1 MLPQSVNLMGSS
13 EAEMALQ
20 SCSELRW
27 RGQRQ
32 AFLPTRGLQDAPGE
46 GQALGGVGAHQSRAI
61 STEGL
66 SRGQAAANT
75 LSRS

>member
-1 MLPQSVNLMGSS
+1 MLPQSVSLMGSS

-32 AFLPTRGLQDAPGE
+32 AFLLTHGLQDAPGK
-46 GQALGGVGAHQSRAI
+46 GQALGGVGSLQARAFPQRV
-61 STEGL
+61 SAEGK
-66 SRGQAAANT
+66 QQPT
-75 LSRS
+75 L